1 MARRLNAHPPDAV
14 LARKRC
20 VDGEAGSVK
29 THLMTVCTCLLTG
42 FVATAVA
49 QPAPAAARFAV
60 SRAASGIQVD
70 GVLDE
75 DAWAG
80 ATVIP
85 LDYEWLPGDNVAPPV
100 RTDALI
106 TYDDRNLYIA
116 FRAYDPDPSEI
127 RAHLMDRDSIDTF
140 VQDDHVTILIDAF
153 NDERRAFQ
161 FRVNPLGVQADAVFS
176 DVDGIEDF
184 SWDAIWDSAGR
195 VTAEGY
201 ELEVAIPL
209 NQLRFPRSTEPMT
222 WGISLGRS
230 YPRSLRH
237 RISSNPRDRGRACV
251 LCQVNKVIGFENLQP
266 GRNVEI
272 DPTVTAGRTDTRPDL
287 PGGSLEKAEQNL
299 EPGISL
305 RWGVTPNV
313 SLNATVNP
321 DFSQIEADV
330 AQLAINERF
339 ALFFAEK
346 RPFFLEGID
355 YFATP
360 ISAVFTRTVVDP
372 SWGGKVTA
380 KSGRNLAGAF
390 VTADWVNSLT
400 LPSNQSSSS
409 ASLDDDVT
417 AGVLRYRRDV
427 GSGST
432 VGVLYA
438 GRESADYHN
447 RVGGLD
453 GFFRLT
459 ETDSVTFQ
467 YLRSDTR
474 YPDEVVRL
482 HDQPEGAFA
491 GNALTAQYQHGGR
504 HWFWQGIYED
514 LDDGFRADSGFVP
527 QVDVRNLVGTV
538 SRTFWGTRDDWHTQ
552 INVGGHAV
560 RTEDH
565 QGRLTGQDLGI
576 NGRVAGPLQTA
587 AGANYTRA
595 KLLFGGVMYE
605 HLDRLGFNFQIQPS
619 GAYRITLNGTY
630 ADTVDFA
637 NNRPAV
643 VLQLRPA
650 VELKLGRHVNAQ
662 FDHTLR
668 TLEAE
673 GERIFRADL
682 TQLRLVYQFS
692 VRSFVRG
699 ILQYQHVTRNPAMY
713 SAPVSP
719 ETRTL
724 FTQFL
729 YSYKLNPQTVLF
741 LGYSDNRLGMQAF
754 ALTQTD
760 RTFFVKIGY
769 AWLM

>member
-1 MARRLNAHPPDAV
+1 MKH
-14 LARKRC
+14 LA
-20 VDGEAGSVK
+20 
-29 THLMTVCTCLLTG
+29 MTVSGWLLVGIATT
-42 FVATAVA
+42 VAA
-49 QPAPAAARFAV
+49 QTAPAAAPFAV
-60 SRAASGIQVD
+60 SRATSAIEVD

-209 NQLRFPRSTEPMT
+209 NQLRFPPSTEPMI

-230 YPRSLRH
+230 YPRSLRY

-380 KSGRNLAGAF
+380 KSGRNLVGAF
-390 VTADWVNSLT
+390 VTADRVNSLT

-538 SRTFWGTRDDWHTQ
+538 SRTFWGARDDWYTQ

-699 ILQYQHVTRNPAMY
+699 ILQYQRVTRNPAMY

-729 YSYKLNPQTVLF
+729 YSFKLNPQTVLF
-741 LGYSDNRLGMQAF
+741 LGYSDNRLGMREF